1 MKRIIAMSLACAML
15 GGMLPAAAAYGDPGR
30 DLESAS
36 MAGSS
41 ARAVRTV
48 STHTEFRSALE
59 QAQDGDTIQLSAD
72 ILVRVGVDDPLVI
85 RKKISIDGRGHSLTL
100 GMGGIVLEADLTLQN
115 MTLGLE
121 NMVRNAIMANGHTLT
136 LENVQQDTR
145 AGRGEI
151 HLFCGSLTGAETNG
165 YTNHGTGTEGKIIL
179 RGKSSFAAV
188 YAGNYYDNIA
198 SWTSGRYGEY
208 AGGSPDIWKEGSSL
222 VIENSMSGKVPVI
235 YGCGAWMS
243 RNLGATPYPVQP
255 DERNCPIS
263 GTFSVSLY
271 DNAVEYVNGC
281 GKTKVNFTGS
291 QYLNETLTLSD
302 IQELRV
308 SGGSLQPIAVVSAN
322 APLPVIVEDGAILGF
337 NSFITD
343 RGVQGYDRQNIDIG
357 TFTGGGTITLG
368 ADQQLHIKG
377 AVSGQTRVALGMLF
391 HDASSL
397 LVASDKNE
405 PKTLITV
412 PAGTSAANPDAF
424 EFLPHSTQDVTYGF
438 DTTDDTNWVVTPRE
452 RVTLVKRFS
461 IPVITPVDTQDGAV
475 EGEIKITAEGITEDI
490 LPYLQD
496 VSKLKITVNGKSAQ
510 RTETGAYFDFVVT
523 ETQLNIGFTRD
534 DDGIT
539 EIMLISYGDPDDRDN
554 QALPPTGDYDI
565 EITVPG
571 ENTVD
576 GKAQTQKGT
585 LRIIDSGNPD
595 TQKIS
600 VDPPTDEQVFP
611 YNGEEQTAFSDTIGY
626 TVVDGGSATDA
637 GDYTA
642 QLTLRENCVWSD
654 DTTEAPEDPRE
665 FAWSIVPAE
674 KPEIPEG
681 TLRAIAP
688 REELNGDITP
698 GMITG
703 TTIEMEYRKKGDSGW
718 TECKGSFVE
727 IREAGDYEVRYC
739 AEGRNWN
746 AGPVRTVTVPE
757 ATRMTSIS
765 VAAPPTRTVYT
776 AGAGDALD
784 LTGLALMLHWS
795 DGAKN
800 TLAVTDAAVQGI
812 TVPAVDLNT
821 PVESAPV
828 TVAFRG
834 KTVVFNISV
843 LAPDAPTVT
852 GITVNSTAHKTEYQ
866 VGEALDVSGLTI
878 EAAMSDDT
886 MKTVAVTEGMV
897 SGFDSMAPGVYS
909 LTITYQGAA
918 TTYSVA
924 VKEALPDRWTVT
936 VNGSG
941 AEVTG
946 AGSYTAGSQV
956 TVSVGERE
964 GYTFTGWQVS
974 GITLDADTLQNTTV
988 RFLMPEEAVTLT
1000 AQWRQNETPVI
1011 PPEPGIPDTPDE
1023 PEEEAPERKPVSR
1036 PGGASGSSSAAP
1048 GTPAQTA
1055 PEPPEVS
1062 GQPSQTANPYPADV
1076 REGEWYYSA
1085 VQYVSANNLMS
1096 GTGNGTFSPETK
1108 LSRGMLAQIL
1118 YNQEGRPAAGAGSF
1132 TDVAPGEWYTDAI
1145 GWAASGALVSGYS
1158 DGTFGPS
1165 DDITREQLAVILYR
1179 YAQMKG
1185 YDTGLGGAAGLS
1197 AYADAAQISDFARTA
1212 MEWAVSHG
1220 LITGSNT
1227 GALMPSGGATR
1238 AQAAAIL
1245 MRFLEK
1251 FGG

>member
-1 MKRIIAMSLACAML
+1 ML

-41 ARAVRTV
+41 ARAVHTV

-85 RKKISIDGRGHSLTL
+85 RKKISIDGGGHSLTL
-100 GMGGIVLEADLTLQN
+100 GMGGIVLEADLTLQE

-208 AGGSPDIWKEGSSL
+208 AGGSPDIWREGSSL

-368 ADQQLHIKG
+368 ADQQLHINDT
-377 AVSGQTRVALGMLF
+377 VSGQTKVALGMLF

-397 LVASDKNE
+397 LVASDKNV

-412 PAGTSAANPDAF
+412 PTGTSETNPNAF
-424 EFLPHSTQDVTYGF
+424 SFLPHSTQYVTAEF
-438 DTTDDTNWVVTPRE
+438 DTNDDTNWVVTPRE
-452 RVTLVKRFS
+452 RVTLVKSFS
-461 IPVITPVDTQDGAV
+461 IPVLTTVQEDDQTVQAEIELTVTDAEENGYPDAQSVQGVRGLIITIDGNEA
-475 EGEIKITAEGITEDI
+475 EIENDGSCDYVITESGLKIGFGINDAGTAET
-490 LPYLQD
+490 
-496 VSKLKITVNGKSAQ
+496 
-510 RTETGAYFDFVVT
+510 
-523 ETQLNIGFTRD
+523 
-534 DDGIT
+534 
-539 EIMLISYGDPDDRDN
+539 MLIWVDGDSSAFG
-554 QALPPTGDYDI
+554 ALPQAGDYRL
-565 EITVPG
+565 EITIPAAY
-571 ENTVD
+571 TVD
-576 GKAQTQKGT
+576 GADLTARGT
-585 LRIIDSGNPD
+585 LRILDKNAQPEEYR
-595 TQKIS
+595 
-600 VDPPTDEQVFP
+600 VDPPQAPKLT
-611 YNGEEQTAFSDTIGY
+611 YNGKPQTAFSDTVGY
-626 TVVDGGSATDA
+626 VVKDGSATHA

-642 QLTLRENCVWSD
+642 KLTLRENCVWSD
-654 DTTEAPEDPRE
+654 DTTEDPRE

-739 AEGRNWN
+739 AEGGNWN
-746 AGPVRTVTVPE
+746 AGPVRMVTVPE
-757 ATRMTSIS
+757 AIRMTSIS

-812 TVPAVDLNT
+812 TVSAVDLNT

-843 LAPDAPTVT
+843 LAPGAPTVT

-878 EAAMSDDT
+878 EAAMSDNT

-918 TTYSVA
+918 TTYSVT

-964 GYTFTGWQVS
+964 GYTFTSWQVS

-1165 DDITREQLAVILYR
+1165 DDITREQLVVILYR